1 MYQNTRH
8 TAVGSARILA
18 TVTDMPGV
26 HRVLTLLTGRNYSLT
41 RFEAEEAGA
50 GRWRLRIEALAA
62 RPEEVE
68 LLKAR
73 LQRVASTLV
82 VHVEWSGF
90 SPGAA
95 QQGTDGFPAAR
106 VS

>member
-8 TAVGSARILA
+8 AAVGSARIHV

-26 HRVLTLLTGRNYSLT
+26 QRILTLLTGRNYSLA

-50 GRWRLRIEALAA
+50 GRWRLRIEAFSA
-62 RPEEVE
+62 RPEDVE

-82 VHVEWSGF
+82 VHCEWSGF
-90 SPGAA
+90 SSAAAEHGPDGA
-95 QQGTDGFPAAR
+95 PAAR